1 MENIKIWQGYTA
13 TRIHIQHCWEYK
25 LMQSFGKLL
34 YRTKECRQSLR
45 CRNSIPMYIPK
56 RNASMCS
63 PKDIHQHGCSCTLH
77 CCCLVT
83 ESCPTLSM
91 GFPRQEYWSV
101 LLVPSPGHL
110 PDPGIELASLSQ
122 QGSPS
127 TLNSSPQI
135 EISQTPTNSRMDK
148 YIVVFH
154 TVKLHGEM

>member
-1 MENIKIWQGYTA
+1 
-13 TRIHIQHCWEYK
+13 
-25 LMQSFGKLL
+25 
-34 YRTKECRQSLR
+34 
-45 CRNSIPMYIPK
+45 
-56 RNASMCS
+56 
-63 PKDIHQHGCSCTLH
+63 
-77 CCCLVT
+77 
-83 ESCPTLSM
+83 M

-110 PDPGIELASLSQ
+110 PNPGIELASLSQ